1 MSVVDLPLS
10 NLKLFR
16 GVHGMPHPNDRL
28 CVNEAAILFA
38 GYEYNSVQTAYD
50 FPRCFSRVIATY
62 ALG

>member
-1 MSVVDLPLS
+1 
-10 NLKLFR
+10 
-16 GVHGMPHPNDRL
+16 MPHPNDRL